1 MIKRKN
7 LICIFAIALG
17 MAFAG
22 CSSLSREGFP
32 DNQKLNVA
40 TSFYTMS
47 DFATKIGGD
56 KVNVINLVPSGME
69 PHDFEPKTGD
79 ITKLKKAKVFIY
91 NGAGMEN
98 WVDKVISSANNKD
111 MVTVEASKDVKL
123 LSESASNGAVKDPHV
138 WLNPQNA
145 IIEMSAIKD
154 AFIKAD
160 PNNKVYYE
168 QNFEA
173 NKLKLNDLDKE
184 YKEAVLTFN
193 GKEIVV
199 AHAAF
204 GYLCDAYGLKQIP
217 IEGLTAESEP
227 TAAKMAE
234 ISKYAKDNNI
244 KVIFFEELVSPKVA
258 QTIANEA
265 GAKTDKLNPLE
276 GITAEDRK
284 NGKEYI
290 SIMHDN
296 LDALKRALN

>member
-7 LICIFAIALG
+7 LFYIFTIALAIG
-17 MAFAG
+17 LQFTG
-22 CSSLSREGFP
+22 CSNLKEGFP
-32 DNQKLNVA
+32 DNNKLNVA
-40 TSFYTMS
+40 ASFYTMS
-47 DFATKIGGD
+47 DFAAKIGGD
-56 KVNVINLVPSGME
+56 KVNIINMVPSGME

-79 ITKLKKAKVFIY
+79 ITRLKKAKVFIY

-98 WVDKVISSANNKD
+98 WVDKVVAAANNKD
-111 MVTVEASKDVKL
+111 MVTVEASKEVKL
-123 LSESASNGAVKDPHV
+123 LSESTGIKDPHV

-154 AFIKAD
+154 AFINAD
-160 PNNKVYYE
+160 PNNKAYYE
-168 QNFEA
+168 QNFES
-173 NKLKLNDLDKE
+173 NKSKLNELDKE
-184 YKEAVLTFN
+184 YKDEVATFN
-193 GKEIVV
+193 SKDIVV

-217 IEGLTAESEP
+217 IEGLNAESEP

-258 QTIANEA
+258 QTIAKEA

-276 GITAEDRK
+276 GRSDEDIK
-284 NGKEYI
+284 NHKEYI